1 MSARRCRRFW
11 ACHSHVISFNN
22 TITAIFIIFAVI
34 TAVISAISMSSLG
47 KSCLLSGSTHSRRW
61 ATRSAPD
68 HHYWRAVSQSP
79 ELPNNIVFTV
89 TQGFVFH
96 ISYL

>member
-34 TAVISAISMSSLG
+34 TAIIALSIANSTVIVGDESSAIYLDSQQTLG
-47 KSCLLSGSTHSRRW
+47 NPVGT
-61 ATRSAPD
+61 
-68 HHYWRAVSQSP
+68 
-79 ELPNNIVFTV
+79 
-89 TQGFVFH
+89 
-96 ISYL
+96 

>member
-34 TAVISAISMSSLG
+34 TAIINAISSVIVGEELSAIYLNPQQTLG
-47 KSCLLSGSTHSRRW
+47 NPVGT
-61 ATRSAPD
+61 
-68 HHYWRAVSQSP
+68 
-79 ELPNNIVFTV
+79 
-89 TQGFVFH
+89 
-96 ISYL
+96 